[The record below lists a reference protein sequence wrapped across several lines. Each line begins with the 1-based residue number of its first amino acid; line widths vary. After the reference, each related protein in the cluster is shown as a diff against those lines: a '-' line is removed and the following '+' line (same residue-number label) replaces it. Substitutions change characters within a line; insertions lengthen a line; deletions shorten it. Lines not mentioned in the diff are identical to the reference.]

1 MYVVELKNQQHADT
15 QHGKLETLIWK
26 AAHFEKIPISKGF
39 FFLFRVSVVIPSKT
53 KFLMYYLE

>member
-26 AAHFEKIPISKGF
+26 ATHFEKIPILKE
-39 FFLFRVSVVIPSKT
+39 LFI
-53 KFLMYYLE
+53 